1 MIYELEFSPVFP
13 IHKAVFNPRPL
24 VSLRRPCDFRPHSIM
39 VCDASS
45 QNPLESLERLF
56 SDSVKD
62 GSWPG
67 VVVAGTN
74 KSGSF
79 HYTNAF
85 GKGLYTSEERPY
97 TMCSIMALASMSK
110 LMTTI
115 AALQLVEKRLVD
127 LDADVSSL
135 IPTLASQE
143 ILYDWDTAGRPL
155 THQRKN
161 KITLRNLLTHS
172 SGTGYDMSN
181 PQLAR
186 FAAYK
191 GREVNSGT
199 TVDERFGY
207 PLVFEPDTAWEYGTG
222 IDWVGQLVERLTGQ
236 TLEIYMQRHIWE
248 PLDISRMTFWPA
260 IVSEGTAPI
269 KISVR
274 DSASGGFSVL
284 KQPFLTEGVTDCFG
298 GQGVY
303 ASMEDFIKVL
313 HSILADDGKLL
324 TSRSTAMMFQPQLLP
339 PSRKALQKRVR
350 ESTPE
355 SSFIGIF
362 DQTLS
367 YDWGLGGM
375 IAMENEPSGRRRN
388 TLFWSGMPNLFWVCT
403 KQTLNAHDT
412 NPAPVH

>member
-1 MIYELEFSPVFP
+1 
-13 IHKAVFNPRPL
+13 
-24 VSLRRPCDFRPHSIM
+24 M

-45 QNPLESLERLF
+45 QHPLESLERIF
-56 SDSVKD
+56 SESAKD
-62 GSWPG
+62 GTWPG
-67 VVVAGTN
+67 VVVAATN

-79 HYTNAF
+79 HYANAF
-85 GKGLYTSEERPY
+85 GKDECTSEGRPF
-97 TMCSIMALASMSK
+97 TTSSIMALASMSK
-110 LMTTI
+110 LMTSI

-127 LDADVSSL
+127 LETDVSSL
-135 IPTLASQE
+135 IPTLASQDV
-143 ILYDWDTAGRPL
+143 LYDWDAVGRPL

-161 KITLRNLLTHS
+161 KITLRSLLTHS

-181 PQLAR
+181 PRLAR

-199 TVDERFGY
+199 TIDERFGY

-248 PLDISRMTFWPA
+248 PLGISRMTFWPA
-260 IVSEGTAPI
+260 IVDGGTTRV

-274 DSASGGFSVL
+274 DSASKGFSVL
-284 KQPFLTEGVTDCFG
+284 KQPFLAEGVTDCFG

-303 ASMEDFIKVL
+303 ASMEDFLKLL

-324 TSRSTAMMFQPQLLP
+324 TSQSIAMMFQPQLLP
-339 PSRKALQKRVR
+339 PSREALQKRVR
-350 ESTPE
+350 DSTPE

-362 DQTLS
+362 SQTLS

-375 IAMENEPSGRRRN
+375 LAMENEPSGRRRN
-388 TLFWSGMPNLFWVCT
+388 TLFWSGMPNLFWVST
-403 KQTLNAHDT
+403 KSICEFARC
-412 NPAPVH
+412 